1 LKIVEVSAKAMR
13 YSQLTCKARR
23 FACDAFTLIEL
34 LVVIAIIAIL
44 ASLLLPAL
52 TRAKLKAQGISCVNN
67 LKQLQLA
74 WFMYSGDNNDR
85 ICQTAGEGVGD
96 IAPTPYTVGF
106 QPGQPKAN
114 WVLGVVSGT
123 AGTNLDWIRNGT
135 LWPYT
140 KAVGVYKCPA
150 DRRTINFPSFKG
162 HLTIRSMSMNAWMNP
177 LDSEGILAIPLYR
190 AFRKQTDILKP
201 TDIWVTI
208 DESPGS
214 INDGWFVEDPVND
227 KTTWVDIP
235 ATYHG
240 NAGGMSFA
248 DGHAIIKKWTD
259 PKILSHAAQTT
270 SDNFVGATIGNPDLP
285 WLLSQ
290 TTVLH

>member
-1 LKIVEVSAKAMR
+1 
-13 YSQLTCKARR
+13 
-23 FACDAFTLIEL
+23 
-34 LVVIAIIAIL
+34 
-44 ASLLLPAL
+44 
-52 TRAKLKAQGISCVNN
+52 
-67 LKQLQLA
+67 
-74 WFMYSGDNNDR
+74 
-85 ICQTAGEGVGD
+85 
-96 IAPTPYTVGF
+96 
-106 QPGQPKAN
+106 
-114 WVLGVVSGT
+114 
-123 AGTNLDWIRNGT
+123 
-135 LWPYT
+135 
-140 KAVGVYKCPA
+140 
-150 DRRTINFPSFKG
+150 
-162 HLTIRSMSMNAWMNP
+162 MNAWMNP